1 MSKFTCP
8 YCQKK
13 YSKSKIPY
21 VCPTCGEKTEPT
33 FFIYSE
39 PVKCKHFR
47 RDPAGNLTNVPCGGT
62 ATIRR
67 CPYCKREIPRD
78 AIYTPNLPFSIIGVS
93 NSGKTN
99 YITVMLHELSAASG
113 LRLALTPETNATRKR
128 QNENFEHIY
137 KEHMPPP
144 ATQTGTPMA
153 QIWKISNI
161 SRRIGN
167 RVPSYTFTIFDGAG
181 EDHERLKHLDSRS
194 LGSRSDIYHYI
205 RNSKAIILAVD
216 PLIIPNVRKRVEANI
231 RRSSLGGSEGAEE
244 DASEVMVGVIKYI
257 RNATEGR
264 SNNNNRTVQ
273 RMQSSVH
280 DGFKSE
286 LNNKRK
292 ITIPTAV
299 VFTKFDIVLD
309 AFKDSFGNDATIRKT
324 DLPVRNNSINV
335 KEFTAINNEIMQWLV
350 EDIEEGSFNKI
361 LSHNFKDYR
370 YFGVSSYGESPQKN
384 GMLPD
389 EIKPMRVLDPILWL
403 FKMANFVK

>member
-21 VCPTCGEKTEPT
+21 VCPTCGETTEPT
-33 FFIYSE
+33 FFIYTE

-62 ATIRR
+62 ATIRK

-113 LRLALTPETNATRKR
+113 LRLALTPETSATRKR
-128 QNENFEHIY
+128 QHENFEHIY
-137 KEHMPPP
+137 KEHTPPP
-144 ATQTGTPMA
+144 ATQSGTPIA

-161 SRRIGN
+161 SRRVGN

-181 EDHERLKHLDSRS
+181 EDHERLDPH
-194 LGSRSDIYHYI
+194 SDIYLYI

-216 PLIIPNVRKRVEANI
+216 PLIIPNVRKRVDANV
-231 RRSSLGGSEGAEE
+231 RRNSLGGDEGSEK
-244 DASEVMVGVIKYI
+244 DASEVIVRVVDYIK
-257 RNATEGR
+257 NAIGGGA
-264 SNNNNRTVQ
+264 N
-273 RMQSSVH
+273 
-280 DGFKSE
+280 
-286 LNNKRK
+286 NNKR
-292 ITIPTAV
+292 IPVPTAV
-299 VFTKFDIVLD
+299 VFTKFDVVLD
-309 AFKDSFGNDATIRKT
+309 AFRDNFGDGAAIRNR
-324 DLPVRNNSINV
+324 DLPIRSDVTINLEEFNNIHD
-335 KEFTAINNEIMQWLV
+335 EIKQWL
-350 EDIEEGSFNKI
+350 EDIKEGSVDNI
-361 LSHNFKDYR
+361 LYANFKEYR
-370 YFGVSSYGESPQKN
+370 YFGVSSYGESPKKN

-403 FKMANFVK
+403 FKKANFVK